1 MLKETLNSNIKIN
14 GSSKGFFENLFYQKI
29 ILYSKGRAWKD
40 NQIPLKE
47 LNKRFS
53 LMFLTREQTY
63 SILKKLEEKGLLKI
77 VKLKMDGKVVIINV

>member
-1 MLKETLNSNIKIN
+1 MDKLNSKQLNN
-14 GSSKGFFENLFYQKI
+14 GSKEFFENLFYQKI
-29 ILYSKGRAWKD
+29 VLYSKGRVWKD

-53 LMFLTREQTY
+53 LMFLTREQTF

-77 VKLKMDGKVVIINV
+77 VKLKMNGKVVVINV